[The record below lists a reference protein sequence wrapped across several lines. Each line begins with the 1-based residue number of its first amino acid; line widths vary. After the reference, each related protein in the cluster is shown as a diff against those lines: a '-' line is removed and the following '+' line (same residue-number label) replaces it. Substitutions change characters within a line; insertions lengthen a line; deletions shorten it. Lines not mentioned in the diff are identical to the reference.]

1 MQYSLVVVEVL
12 VGVQKEE
19 EKREGRRKRVRMTES
34 ERLAGTLG
42 KVKVR

>member
-19 EKREGRRKRVRMTES
+19 EKREGRRRKRVRDWREP
-34 ERLAGTLG
+34 
-42 KVKVR
+42 